1 MLGQHRN
8 MEELIEQN
16 KQALLEDKEALDE
29 IERKM
34 EEKYSKEH

>member
-16 KQALLEDKEALDE
+16 KQALLEDKDALND
-29 IERKM
+29 IERKL
-34 EEKYSKEH
+34 EEKHSKEH